1 MPATFRSSLAL
12 LLFLLASPALAQ
24 APPPAEEPYRIGDQ
38 ITRPE
43 KIAGVPPIYTEEARK
58 AGVTG
63 VVILEAIIDE
73 RGDVVNLKVLQGLP
87 KGLDQAALDAVKT
100 WKFKPATLDGQPVK
114 VYYTLTVNFTIEDK
128 DAGTARLFG
137 KLLQENPELEN
148 LMRSQRLL
156 EAFAYLE
163 GRPASPEIR
172 LGRCFV
178 LAGLRRFDEA
188 LAEARAYDGP
198 DPDQILHFVALIAL
212 QTVNGPLLTEQAR
225 SGILDAGIQAATEA
239 LALRKDYRQA
249 MRTKSRL
256 FREKAKLAV
265 DPQRAAL
272 LYEAEELEQR
282 AAESP

>member
-1 MPATFRSSLAL
+1 MSATFRSSLAL

-24 APPPAEEPYRIGDQ
+24 APPAEEPYRVGDQ
-38 ITRPE
+38 VTRPE

-73 RGDVVNLKVLQGLP
+73 RGDVVNLKVLKGLP
-87 KGLDQAALDAVKT
+87 KGLDQAALDAVKG
-100 WKFKPATLDGQPVK
+100 WKFKPATLEGKPVK
-114 VYYTLTVNFTIEDK
+114 VYYTLTVNFTIEGK
-128 DAGTARLFG
+128 DEGTARLFG
-137 KLLQENPELEN
+137 KLLRENPELES

-156 EAFAYLE
+156 EALAYLE

-198 DPDQILHFVALIAL
+198 DPDQMLHFVALIAL
-212 QTVNGPLLTEQAR
+212 QTMNGPPLREEAR
-225 SGILDAGIQAATEA
+225 AGILDTGIQAATEA

-256 FREKAKLAV
+256 LREKAKLAV
-265 DPQRAAL
+265 DPHRAAL
-272 LYEAEELEQR
+272 LYEADELDQR

>member
-24 APPPAEEPYRIGDQ
+24 APPAEEPYRVGDQ
-38 ITRPE
+38 VTRPE
-43 KIAGVPPIYTEEARK
+43 KIAGVPPVYTEEARK

-73 RGDVVNLKVLQGLP
+73 RGDVVNIRVLKGLP
-87 KGLDQAALDAVKT
+87 KGLDQAALDAVET
-100 WKFKPATLDGQPVK
+100 WKFKPATLEGKPVK
-114 VYYTLTVNFTIEDK
+114 VYYTLTVNFTMEGK
-128 DAGTARLFG
+128 DEGTAKLFA
-137 KLLQENPELEN
+137 KLLQENPELES
-148 LMRSQRLL
+148 LMRSQRLP
-156 EAFAYLE
+156 EALAYLE
-163 GRPASPEIR
+163 GRPATPEI
-172 LGRCFV
+172 LVGRCVV
-178 LAGLRRFDEA
+178 LAALRRFDEA
-188 LAEARAYDGP
+188 LAQARAYDGP

-212 QTVNGPLLTEQAR
+212 QAVNGPPLNEETRA
-225 SGILDAGIQAATEA
+225 GILDAGIQAATEA

-256 FREKAKLAV
+256 LREKAKLAV

-272 LYEAEELEQR
+272 LYEADELDQR